1 MQKITELYLAFLT
14 TGRRVVF
21 SIEDD
26 YNVNEGI
33 SQKKKRII
41 RTLNEKLGSDFVVSI
56 VFYGYADVDV
66 KDKFIKKKKY
76 EASQV

>member
-41 RTLNEKLGSDFVVSI
+41 RTLNEKLGSDLVVSI

-66 KDKFIKKKKY
+66 KDKFLRKKKY

>member
-14 TGRRVVF
+14 IGRRVVF

-33 SQKKKRII
+33 SQKKKMII
-41 RTLNEKLGSDFVVSI
+41 RTLNEKLGSDLVVSI

-66 KDKFIKKKKY
+66 KDKFLRKKIYKEK
-76 EASQV
+76 EI

>member
-41 RTLNEKLGSDFVVSI
+41 RTLNEKLGSDLVVSI

>member
-41 RTLNEKLGSDFVVSI
+41 RTLNEKLGSDLVVSI

-66 KDKFIKKKKY
+66 KDKFLRKKIYKEK
-76 EASQV
+76 EI

>member
-41 RTLNEKLGSDFVVSI
+41 RTLNEKLGSDLVVSI
-56 VFYGYADVDV
+56 AFYGYADVDV

>member
-1 MQKITELYLAFLT
+1 MQKITELYLAFLA

-26 YNVNEGI
+26 YNVNDGI

-41 RTLNEKLGSDFVVSI
+41 RTLNEKLGSDLVVSI

-66 KDKFIKKKKY
+66 KDKFLRKKRY

>member
-1 MQKITELYLAFLT
+1 MQNITELYLAFLT

-33 SQKKKRII
+33 RQKKKRII
-41 RTLNEKLGSDFVVSI
+41 RTLNEKLGSDLVVSI

-76 EASQV
+76 EASHV

>member
-1 MQKITELYLAFLT
+1 MQKITELYLALLT
-14 TGRRVVF
+14 TGKRVVF

-26 YNVNEGI
+26 YDGSQGI
-33 SQKKKRII
+33 SEKKKRII
-41 RTLNEKLGSDFVVSI
+41 RTLNEKLGSDLVVSI
-56 VFYGYADVDV
+56 SFYGYADVDV

>member
-41 RTLNEKLGSDFVVSI
+41 RTLNEKLGSDLVVSI

-66 KDKFIKKKKY
+66 KDKFSRKKIYKEK
-76 EASQV
+76 ET

>member
-41 RTLNEKLGSDFVVSI
+41 KTLNEKLGSDLVVSI